1 MARIGK
7 KSAKMNRV
15 KGKRGTHTVPGV
27 EDMKAGMASLREEV
41 QGREDGEGAEDAD
54 RRVVRDGH
62 KRKADDALLRAAQ
75 DDGDVGAEA
84 KSVIR
89 A

>member
-27 EDMKAGMASLREEV
+27 EDMKAGMAMA
-41 QGREDGEGAEDAD
+41 EGVAAKQ
-54 RRVVRDGH
+54 RKRGFKKR
-62 KRKADDALLRAAQ
+62 RKAKKGRY
-75 DDGDVGAEA
+75 
-84 KSVIR
+84 
-89 A
+89 